1 MNEGKAAYELLQAK
15 LLQYLHSR
23 DKAAELKKQK
33 ALDMIG
39 DLRTEGAGPDTD
51 LSQLTLTQMHVLH
64 EIAGGENANVTQI
77 ANHIGVTK
85 GGVSKAVAKLIQA
98 GLAAEAPRHGSKRE
112 IHYLVTPRG
121 EQIAQVHDK
130 LHQLL
135 EKKHFGLYS
144 TYSGEELS
152 VIARFLDDLTR
163 LNEEPL

>member
-1 MNEGKAAYELLQAK
+1 MNDGKAAYELLQAK

-33 ALDMIG
+33 AYDMIG
-39 DLRTEGAGPDTD
+39 GLQKDGAERNAD

-64 EIAGGENANVTQI
+64 EIASGENANVTQI

-98 GLAAEAPRHGSKRE
+98 GLAAEAPRPGSKRE
-112 IHYLVTPRG
+112 MHYLVTPLG
-121 EQIAQVHDK
+121 EQIARVHDK
-130 LHQLL
+130 LHRLL
-135 EKKHFGLYS
+135 EEKHFKLYS

-152 VIARFLDDLTR
+152 VIVRFLDDLTR
-163 LNEEPL
+163 LNEKPL

>member
-1 MNEGKAAYELLQAK
+1 MNEGTAEHELLQAK

-33 ALDMIG
+33 AFDMIG
-39 DLRTEGAGPDTD
+39 DLRTEETGPAAD

-77 ANHIGVTK
+77 ANRIGVTK
-85 GGVSKAVAKLIQA
+85 GGVSKAVAKLIQS
-98 GLAAEAPRHGSKRE
+98 GLAAEAPRHGNKRE
-112 IHYLVTPRG
+112 IHYLVTPQG
-121 EQIAQVHDK
+121 EQIAHVHDK
-130 LHQLL
+130 LHRLL
-135 EKKHFGLYS
+135 EEKHFGLYC

-152 VIARFLDDLTR
+152 VITRFLDDLTR